1 MSDSDKVCKI
11 INCEHYSDCVCS
23 FCDCIEKAY
32 NKGRVDTEAKW
43 INLPNEYADRL
54 ARQSYQRGRADA
66 IDAFIEELL
75 KHKSKDEYPV
85 ICMDE
90 WTLKRFAEK
99 VNGETE

>member
-1 MSDSDKVCKI
+1 MPFFFGRRGGSNICK
-11 INCEHYSDCVCS
+11 N
-23 FCDCIEKAY
+23 F
-32 NKGRVDTEAKW
+32 
-43 INLPNEYADRL
+43 NLVKENGDLVKDLVKEIR
-54 ARQSYQRGRADA
+54 RQA